1 MLSKLSIKNFALIDD
16 ICVEFTSGL
25 TSITG
30 ETGAGKSIILGAL
43 SLVLGKRADLNSIR
57 NNTLKCIIEA
67 EFILDKSQFLILFN
81 EFELDFDVNTII
93 RRELLPSGKSR
104 AFVNDTPVTLSQLQL
119 LSNHLLDIH
128 SQHETLSLFSET
140 YQLEILD
147 ILAGNLVLLKSYS
160 EKLLNYKEVSETILA
175 LVYKKESASKELD
188 YNTFLYD
195 ELVEANLKNVQ
206 QNELEET
213 FSKLNNTE
221 TIQETLTA
229 VNGLLNEEQYGA
241 LNTLKGTR
249 SLLVKLNTVSLDFQ
263 NLYERLN
270 SFIIEMDDIS
280 EEMINLSS
288 SIEADPSLLNEINEK
303 LKTIYKLQQK
313 HNVATVSELVEI
325 QKILE
330 EKIEITNNLDGEI
343 DKLEIYKG
351 KLKNKVKDLANKI
364 HKKRIMVIPTL
375 INKLTI
381 ILNEL
386 GMPNAAFKFELTSTT
401 IFKKNGTDSLLLLF
415 TANKGHNFGPLNKV
429 ASGGELSRIMLSIK
443 AVIAQYKKLPTAIFD
458 EIDSGISGEIAY
470 KMAEILKEMSLTMQM
485 FAITHLPQLA
495 AVGNQHIKI
504 FKEDVNQITE
514 TRLKTLTKE
523 ERVSEIAEMIG
534 GKNKSISAIN
544 QAKELLN

>member
-81 EFELDFDVNTII
+81 EFELDFDVHTII

-119 LSNHLLDIH
+119 LSNYLLDIH

-229 VNGLLNEEQYGA
+229 INSLLNEEQYGA
-241 LNTLKGTR
+241 LNTLKETR
-249 SLLVKLNTVSLDFQ
+249 CLLVKLNTVSLDFQ

-375 INKLTI
+375 KNKLTI

>member
-81 EFELDFDVNTII
+81 EFELDFDVHTII

-119 LSNHLLDIH
+119 LSNYLLDIH

-147 ILAGNLVLLKSYS
+147 VLAGNLVLLKSYS
-160 EKLLNYKEVSETILA
+160 EKLQDYKEVSETILA
-175 LVYKKESASKELD
+175 LIYKKESASKELD

-229 VNGLLNEEQYGA
+229 VTSLLNQEQYGA
-241 LNTLKGTR
+241 LNTLKEIR
-249 SLLVKLNTVSLDFQ
+249 SLLFKLNAVSLDFQ
-263 NLYERLN
+263 NLYERIN
-270 SFIIEMDDIS
+270 SIIIEMDDIS
-280 EEMINLSS
+280 EEIINLSL
-288 SIEADPSLLNEINEK
+288 SIEADPSLLNKINEK
-303 LKTIYKLQQK
+303 LQTIYKLQQK
-313 HNVATVSELVEI
+313 HNVATVPELVEI

-343 DKLEIYKG
+343 EKLEIYKG
-351 KLKNKVKDLANKI
+351 KLKNKVQDLANKI
-364 HKKRIMVIPTL
+364 HKKRLIVIPTL
-375 INKLTI
+375 KNKLTY

-386 GMPNAAFKFELTSTT
+386 GMPNAAFKFELSSTT

-415 TANKGHNFGPLNKV
+415 TANKGHSFGPLNKV

-504 FKEDVNQITE
+504 FKEDVNQLTE
-514 TRLKTLTKE
+514 TKLKTLTKE

>member
-16 ICVEFTSGL
+16 VCVDFTSGL

-57 NNTLKCIIEA
+57 NNALKCIIEA
-67 EFILDKSQFLILFN
+67 EFVLEKSKFLILFN
-81 EFELDFDVNTII
+81 KYELDFDTHTII

-104 AFVNDTPVTLSQLQL
+104 AFVNDTPVTLSQLH
-119 LSNHLLDIH
+119 SISSHLVDIH
-128 SQHETLSLFSET
+128 SQHETLSLLSET

-147 ILAGNLVLLKSYS
+147 ILAGNLVLLENYS
-160 EKLLNYKEVSETILA
+160 EKLKDYKEVSETILE

-195 ELVEANLKNVQ
+195 ELVEANLKNANQDV
-206 QNELEET
+206 LEET
-213 FSKLNNTE
+213 YSKLNNTE
-221 TIQETLTA
+221 AIQETLKS

-241 LNTLKGTR
+241 LNILKETR
-249 SLLVKLNTVSLDFQ
+249 NLLVKLNTVSSDFG

-270 SFIIEMDDIS
+270 CVIIEMDDIS

-303 LKTIYKLQQK
+303 LQTIYKLQQK
-313 HNVATVSELVEI
+313 HTVATITQLLEI
-325 QKILE
+325 QTVLE

-343 DKLEIYKG
+343 KKLEIFQENLRKT
-351 KLKNKVKDLANKI
+351 VKALADKI
-364 HKKRIMVIPTL
+364 HKKRLSVIPTL
-375 INKLTI
+375 KNKLTN

-386 GMPNAAFKFELTSTT
+386 GMPNATFKFELTSTT
-401 IFKKNGTDSLLLLF
+401 IFKNNGTDSLLLLF
-415 TANKGHNFGPLNKV
+415 TANKGHDFGPLNKV

-443 AVIAQYKKLPTAIFD
+443 AVIAQYKRLPTAIFD
-458 EIDSGISGEIAY
+458 EIDSGVSGEIAY

-504 FKEDVNQITE
+504 FKEDVNQITQ
-514 TRLKTLTKE
+514 TKLKTLTKE
-523 ERVSEIAEMIG
+523 ERITEIAEMIG

>member
-16 ICVEFTSGL
+16 VCVEFTSGL

-81 EFELDFDVNTII
+81 EFELDFDVHTII

-119 LSNHLLDIH
+119 LSNYLLDIH

-147 ILAGNLVLLKSYS
+147 VLAGNLVLLKSYS
-160 EKLLNYKEVSETILA
+160 EKLQDYKEVSETILA

-229 VNGLLNEEQYGA
+229 VNSLLNEEQYGA
-241 LNTLKGTR
+241 LNTLKETR

-270 SFIIEMDDIS
+270 SIIIEMDDIS

-303 LKTIYKLQQK
+303 LQTIYKLQQK

-364 HKKRIMVIPTL
+364 HKKRLIVIPTL
-375 INKLTI
+375 KNKLTS

-514 TRLKTLTKE
+514 TKLKTLTKE

>member
-1 MLSKLSIKNFALIDD
+1 LLSKLSIKNFALIDD
-16 ICVEFTSGL
+16 VCVDFTSGL

-57 NNTLKCIIEA
+57 NNALKCIIEA
-67 EFILDKSQFLILFN
+67 EFVLEKSKFLILFN
-81 EFELDFDVNTII
+81 KYELDFDTHTII

-104 AFVNDTPVTLSQLQL
+104 AFVNDTPVTLSQLH
-119 LSNHLLDIH
+119 SISSHLVDIH
-128 SQHETLSLFSET
+128 SQHETLSLLSET

-147 ILAGNLVLLKSYS
+147 ILAGNLVLSENYS
-160 EKLLNYKEVSETILA
+160 EKLKDYKEVSETILE

-195 ELVEANLKNVQ
+195 ELVEANLKNANQDV
-206 QNELEET
+206 LEET
-213 FSKLNNTE
+213 YSKLNNTE
-221 TIQETLTA
+221 AIQETLKS

-241 LNTLKGTR
+241 LNILKETR
-249 SLLVKLNTVSLDFQ
+249 NLLVKLNTVSSDFG

-270 SFIIEMDDIS
+270 CVIIEMDDIS

-303 LKTIYKLQQK
+303 LQTIYKLQQK
-313 HNVATVSELVEI
+313 HTVATITQLLEI
-325 QKILE
+325 QTVLE

-343 DKLEIYKG
+343 KKLEIFQENLRKT
-351 KLKNKVKDLANKI
+351 VKALADKI
-364 HKKRIMVIPTL
+364 HKKRLSVIPTL
-375 INKLTI
+375 KNKLTN

-386 GMPNAAFKFELTSTT
+386 GMPNATFKFELTSTT
-401 IFKKNGTDSLLLLF
+401 IFKNNGTDSLLLLF
-415 TANKGHNFGPLNKV
+415 TANKGHDFGPLNKV

-443 AVIAQYKKLPTAIFD
+443 AVIAQYKRLPTAIFD
-458 EIDSGISGEIAY
+458 EIDSGVSGEIAY

-504 FKEDVNQITE
+504 FKEDVNQITQ
-514 TRLKTLTKE
+514 TKLKTLTKE
-523 ERVSEIAEMIG
+523 ERITEIAEMIG

>member
-81 EFELDFDVNTII
+81 EFELDFDVHTII

-119 LSNHLLDIH
+119 LSNYLLDIH

-147 ILAGNLVLLKSYS
+147 VLAGNLVLLKSYS
-160 EKLLNYKEVSETILA
+160 EKLQDYKEVSETILA
-175 LVYKKESASKELD
+175 LIYKKESASKELD

-229 VNGLLNEEQYGA
+229 VTSLLNQEQYGA
-241 LNTLKGTR
+241 LNTLKEIR
-249 SLLVKLNTVSLDFQ
+249 SLLFKLNAVSLDFQ
-263 NLYERLN
+263 NLYERIN
-270 SFIIEMDDIS
+270 SIIIEMDDIS
-280 EEMINLSS
+280 EEIINLSL
-288 SIEADPSLLNEINEK
+288 SIEADPSLLNKINEK
-303 LKTIYKLQQK
+303 LQTIYKLQQK
-313 HNVATVSELVEI
+313 HNVATVPELVEI

-343 DKLEIYKG
+343 EKLEIYKG
-351 KLKNKVKDLANKI
+351 KLKNKVQDLANKI
-364 HKKRIMVIPTL
+364 HKKRLIVIPTL
-375 INKLTI
+375 KNKLTY

-386 GMPNAAFKFELTSTT
+386 GMPNAAFKFELSSTT

-514 TRLKTLTKE
+514 TKLKTLTKE

>member
-81 EFELDFDVNTII
+81 EFELDFDVHTII

-119 LSNHLLDIH
+119 LSNYLLDIH

-147 ILAGNLVLLKSYS
+147 VLAGNLVLLKSYS
-160 EKLLNYKEVSETILA
+160 EKLQDYKEVSETILA
-175 LVYKKESASKELD
+175 LIYKKESASKELD

-229 VNGLLNEEQYGA
+229 VTSLLNQEQYGA
-241 LNTLKGTR
+241 LNTLKEIR
-249 SLLVKLNTVSLDFQ
+249 SLLFKLNAVSLDFQ
-263 NLYERLN
+263 NLYERIN
-270 SFIIEMDDIS
+270 SIIIEMDDIS
-280 EEMINLSS
+280 EEMINLSL
-288 SIEADPSLLNEINEK
+288 SIEADPSLLNKINEK
-303 LKTIYKLQQK
+303 LQTIYKLQQK
-313 HNVATVSELVEI
+313 HNVATVPELVEI

-343 DKLEIYKG
+343 EKLEIYKG
-351 KLKNKVKDLANKI
+351 KLKNKVQDLANKI
-364 HKKRIMVIPTL
+364 HKKRLIVIPTL
-375 INKLTI
+375 KNKLTY

-504 FKEDVNQITE
+504 FKEDVNQLTE
-514 TRLKTLTKE
+514 TKLKTLTKE

>member
-67 EFILDKSQFLILFN
+67 EFILDKSQFLIVFN
-81 EFELDFDVNTII
+81 EFKLDFDVHTII

-119 LSNHLLDIH
+119 LSNYLLDIH

-160 EKLLNYKEVSETILA
+160 EKLLDYKEVSETILA

-229 VNGLLNEEQYGA
+229 INSLLNEEQYGA
-241 LNTLKGTR
+241 LNTLKETR
-249 SLLVKLNTVSLDFQ
+249 CLLVKLNTVSLDFE

-325 QKILE
+325 QKVLE

-351 KLKNKVKDLANKI
+351 KLKNNVKDLANKI

-375 INKLTI
+375 KNKLTI

>member
-1 MLSKLSIKNFALIDD
+1 LLSKLSIKNFALIDD

-81 EFELDFDVNTII
+81 EFELDFDVHTII

-119 LSNHLLDIH
+119 LSNYLLDIH

-147 ILAGNLVLLKSYS
+147 VLAGNLVLLKSYS
-160 EKLLNYKEVSETILA
+160 EKLQDYKEVSETILA

-229 VNGLLNEEQYGA
+229 VTSLLNQEQYGA
-241 LNTLKGTR
+241 LNTLKEIR
-249 SLLVKLNTVSLDFQ
+249 SLLFKLNAVSLDFQ
-263 NLYERLN
+263 NLYERIN
-270 SFIIEMDDIS
+270 SIIIEMDDIS
-280 EEMINLSS
+280 EEMINLSL
-288 SIEADPSLLNEINEK
+288 SIEADPSLLNKINEK
-303 LKTIYKLQQK
+303 LQTIYKLQQK
-313 HNVATVSELVEI
+313 HNVATVPELVEI

-343 DKLEIYKG
+343 EKLEIYKG
-351 KLKNKVKDLANKI
+351 KLKNKVQDLANKI
-364 HKKRIMVIPTL
+364 HKKRLIVIPTL
-375 INKLTI
+375 KNKLTY

-485 FAITHLPQLA
+485 FTITHLPQLA

-504 FKEDVNQITE
+504 FKEDVNQLTE
-514 TRLKTLTKE
+514 TKLKTLTKE

>member
-81 EFELDFDVNTII
+81 EFELDFDVHTII

-119 LSNHLLDIH
+119 LSNYLLDIH

-147 ILAGNLVLLKSYS
+147 VLAGNLVLLKSYS
-160 EKLLNYKEVSETILA
+160 EKLQDYKEVSETILA
-175 LVYKKESASKELD
+175 LIYKKESASKELD

-229 VNGLLNEEQYGA
+229 VTSLLNQEQYGA
-241 LNTLKGTR
+241 LNTLKEIR
-249 SLLVKLNTVSLDFQ
+249 SLLFKLNAVSLDFQ
-263 NLYERLN
+263 NLYERIN
-270 SFIIEMDDIS
+270 SIIIEMDDIS
-280 EEMINLSS
+280 EEIINLSL
-288 SIEADPSLLNEINEK
+288 SIEADPSLLNKINEK
-303 LKTIYKLQQK
+303 LQTIYKLQQK
-313 HNVATVSELVEI
+313 HNVATVPELVEI

-343 DKLEIYKG
+343 EKLEIYKG
-351 KLKNKVKDLANKI
+351 KLKNKVQDLANKI
-364 HKKRIMVIPTL
+364 HKKRLIVIPTL
-375 INKLTI
+375 KNKLTY

-386 GMPNAAFKFELTSTT
+386 GMSNAAFKFELTSTT

-514 TRLKTLTKE
+514 TKLKTLTKE

>member
-1 MLSKLSIKNFALIDD
+1 LLSKLSIKNFALIDD
-16 ICVEFTSGL
+16 VCVEFTSGL

-57 NNTLKCIIEA
+57 NNALKCTIEA
-67 EFILDKSQFLILFN
+67 EFILEKSRFLILFN
-81 EFELDFDVNTII
+81 DFELDFDTHTII

-104 AFVNDTPVTLSQLQL
+104 AFVNDTPVTLSQLQSI
-119 LSNHLLDIH
+119 SNHLVDIH

-147 ILAGNLVLLKSYS
+147 ILAGNLVLLETYS
-160 EKLLNYKEVSETILA
+160 EKLKDYKEVSETISA
-175 LVYKKESASKELD
+175 IVYKKESASKELD

-195 ELVEANLKNVQ
+195 ELVEANLKNENQ
-206 QNELEET
+206 DILEET
-213 FSKLNNTE
+213 YSKLNNTE
-221 TIQETLTA
+221 AIQETLTA
-229 VNGLLNEEQYGA
+229 VNGLLNEDQYGA
-241 LNTLKGTR
+241 LNVLKETR
-249 SLLVKLNTVSLDFQ
+249 NLLVKLNTVSSDFG

-270 SFIIEMDDIS
+270 SVIIEMDDVS
-280 EEMINLSS
+280 EEIVNLSS
-288 SIEADPSLLNEINEK
+288 GIEADPSLLNEINEK
-303 LKTIYKLQQK
+303 LQTIYKLQQK
-313 HNVATVSELVEI
+313 HSVATIPELVEI
-325 QKILE
+325 QETLE

-343 DKLEIYKG
+343 EKLEIFQEN
-351 KLKNKVKDLANKI
+351 LNKTVKDLANKI
-364 HKKRIMVIPTL
+364 HKKRLSVIPTL
-375 INKLTI
+375 KNKLTN
-381 ILNEL
+381 ILNDL
-386 GMPNAAFKFELTSTT
+386 GMPNAAFKFELTPTT

-504 FKEDVNQITE
+504 FKEDVNHITE
-514 TRLKTLTKE
+514 TKLKTLTKE
-523 ERVSEIAEMIG
+523 ERISEIAEMIG

>member
-67 EFILDKSQFLILFN
+67 EFILDKSQFLIVFN
-81 EFELDFDVNTII
+81 EFELDFDVHTII

-119 LSNHLLDIH
+119 LSNYLLDIH

-229 VNGLLNEEQYGA
+229 INSLLNEEQYGA
-241 LNTLKGTR
+241 LNTLKETR
-249 SLLVKLNTVSLDFQ
+249 CLLVKLNTVSLDFQ

-375 INKLTI
+375 KNKLTI

>member
-16 ICVEFTSGL
+16 VCVEFTSGL

-81 EFELDFDVNTII
+81 EFELDFDVHTII

-119 LSNHLLDIH
+119 LSNYLLDIH

-229 VNGLLNEEQYGA
+229 VNSLLNEEQYGA
-241 LNTLKGTR
+241 LNTLKETR
-249 SLLVKLNTVSLDFQ
+249 SLLVKLNAVSLDFQ

-270 SFIIEMDDIS
+270 SIIIEMDDIS

-303 LKTIYKLQQK
+303 LQTIYKLQQK

-325 QKILE
+325 QNILE

-364 HKKRIMVIPTL
+364 HKKRIIVIPTL
-375 INKLTI
+375 KDKLTS

-514 TRLKTLTKE
+514 TKLKTLTKE

>member
-16 ICVEFTSGL
+16 VCVEFTSGL

-81 EFELDFDVNTII
+81 EFELDFDVHTII

-119 LSNHLLDIH
+119 LSNYLLDIH

-160 EKLLNYKEVSETILA
+160 EKLQDYKEVSETILA

-195 ELVEANLKNVQ
+195 ELVEANLKNIQ

-229 VNGLLNEEQYGA
+229 VGGLLNEEQYGA
-241 LNTLKGTR
+241 LNTLKETR

-270 SFIIEMDDIS
+270 SIIIEMDDIS

-303 LKTIYKLQQK
+303 LQTIYKLQQK
-313 HNVATVSELVEI
+313 HNVATVSELLEI
-325 QKILE
+325 QNILE

-364 HKKRIMVIPTL
+364 HKKRLIVIPTL
-375 INKLTI
+375 KNKLTS

>member
-81 EFELDFDVNTII
+81 EFELDFDVHTII

-119 LSNHLLDIH
+119 LSNYLLDIH

-147 ILAGNLVLLKSYS
+147 VLAGNLVLLKSYS
-160 EKLLNYKEVSETILA
+160 EKLQDYKEVSETILA

-229 VNGLLNEEQYGA
+229 VGGLLNEEQYGA
-241 LNTLKGTR
+241 LNTLKETR

-270 SFIIEMDDIS
+270 SIIIEMDDIS

-303 LKTIYKLQQK
+303 LQTIYKLQQK

-375 INKLTI
+375 KNKLTI

>member
-16 ICVEFTSGL
+16 VCVEFTSGL

-81 EFELDFDVNTII
+81 EFELDFDVHTII

-119 LSNHLLDIH
+119 LSNYLLDIH

-147 ILAGNLVLLKSYS
+147 VLAGNLVLLKSYS
-160 EKLLNYKEVSETILA
+160 EKLQDYKEVSETILA

-195 ELVEANLKNVQ
+195 ELVEANLKNIQ

-213 FSKLNNTE
+213 FSKLSNTE

-229 VNGLLNEEQYGA
+229 VGGLLNEEQYGA
-241 LNTLKGTR
+241 LNTLKETR

-270 SFIIEMDDIS
+270 SIIIEMDDIS

-303 LKTIYKLQQK
+303 LQTIYKLQQK

-364 HKKRIMVIPTL
+364 HKKRLIVIPTL
-375 INKLTI
+375 KNKLTS

>member
-16 ICVEFTSGL
+16 VCVEFTSGL

-81 EFELDFDVNTII
+81 EFELDFDVHTII

-119 LSNHLLDIH
+119 LSNYLLDIH

-147 ILAGNLVLLKSYS
+147 VLAGNLVLLKSYS
-160 EKLLNYKEVSETILA
+160 EKLQDYKEVSETILA

-195 ELVEANLKNVQ
+195 ELVEANLKNIQ

-213 FSKLNNTE
+213 FSKLSNTE

-229 VNGLLNEEQYGA
+229 VGGLLNEEQYGA
-241 LNTLKGTR
+241 LNTLKETR

-270 SFIIEMDDIS
+270 SIIIEMDDIS

-303 LKTIYKLQQK
+303 LQTIYKLQQK

-330 EKIEITNNLDGEI
+330 EKIEITNNLDVEI

-364 HKKRIMVIPTL
+364 HKKRLIVIPTL
-375 INKLTI
+375 KNKLTS

-514 TRLKTLTKE
+514 TKLKTLTKE

>member
-67 EFILDKSQFLILFN
+67 EFILDKTQFLIVFN
-81 EFELDFDVNTII
+81 EFKLDFDVHTII

-119 LSNHLLDIH
+119 LSNYLLDIH

-160 EKLLNYKEVSETILA
+160 EKLLDYKEVSETILA

-229 VNGLLNEEQYGA
+229 INSLLNEEQYGA
-241 LNTLKGTR
+241 LNTLKETR

-375 INKLTI
+375 KNKLTI

>member
-16 ICVEFTSGL
+16 VCVDFTSGL

-57 NNTLKCIIEA
+57 NNALKCIIEA
-67 EFILDKSQFLILFN
+67 EFVLEKSKFLILFN
-81 EFELDFDVNTII
+81 KCELDFDTHTII

-104 AFVNDTPVTLSQLQL
+104 AFVNDTPVTLSQLHSI
-119 LSNHLLDIH
+119 SNHLVDIH
-128 SQHETLSLFSET
+128 SQHETFSLLSEA

-147 ILAGNLVLLKSYS
+147 ILAGNLVLSENYS
-160 EKLLNYKEVSETILA
+160 EKLKDYKEVSETILE

-195 ELVEANLKNVQ
+195 ELVEANLKNANQDV
-206 QNELEET
+206 LEET
-213 FSKLNNTE
+213 YSKLNNTE
-221 TIQETLTA
+221 AIQETLKS

-241 LNTLKGTR
+241 LNILKETR
-249 SLLVKLNTVSLDFQ
+249 NLLVKLNTVSSDFG

-270 SFIIEMDDIS
+270 CVIIEMDDVS

-303 LKTIYKLQQK
+303 LQTIYKLQKK
-313 HNVATVSELVEI
+313 HTVATITQLLEI
-325 QKILE
+325 QTVLE
-330 EKIEITNNLDGEI
+330 EKIEITNNLDGKI
-343 DKLEIYKG
+343 KKLEIFQENLHKT
-351 KLKNKVKDLANKI
+351 LKALADKI
-364 HKKRIMVIPTL
+364 HKKRLSVIPTL
-375 INKLTI
+375 KNKLTNT
-381 ILNEL
+381 LNDL
-386 GMPNAAFKFELTSTT
+386 GMPNATFKFELTSTT
-401 IFKKNGTDSLLLLF
+401 IFKNNGTDSLLLLF

-429 ASGGELSRIMLSIK
+429 ASGGELSRIMLSFK
-443 AVIAQYKKLPTAIFD
+443 AVIAQYKRLPTAIFD
-458 EIDSGISGEIAY
+458 EIDSGVSGEIAY
-470 KMAEILKEMSLTMQM
+470 KMAEILKEMSLTMQI
-485 FAITHLPQLA
+485 FVITHLPQLA

-504 FKEDVNQITE
+504 FKEDVNQITQ
-514 TRLKTLTKE
+514 TKLKTLTKE
-523 ERVSEIAEMIG
+523 ERITEIAEMIG

>member
-16 ICVEFTSGL
+16 VCVEFTSGL

-81 EFELDFDVNTII
+81 EFELDFDVHTII

-119 LSNHLLDIH
+119 LSDYLLDIH

-147 ILAGNLVLLKSYS
+147 VLAGNLVLLKSYS
-160 EKLLNYKEVSETILA
+160 EKLQDYKEVSETILA

-229 VNGLLNEEQYGA
+229 VNSLLNEEQYGA
-241 LNTLKGTR
+241 LNTLKETR
-249 SLLVKLNTVSLDFQ
+249 SLLVKLNAVSLDFQ

-270 SFIIEMDDIS
+270 SIIIEMDDIS
-280 EEMINLSS
+280 EEMINLLS

-303 LKTIYKLQQK
+303 LQTIYKLQQK
-313 HNVATVSELVEI
+313 HNVATVSELLEI
-325 QKILE
+325 QNILE

-343 DKLEIYKG
+343 DKLELHKG

-364 HKKRIMVIPTL
+364 HKKRIIVIPTL
-375 INKLTI
+375 KDKLTS

-514 TRLKTLTKE
+514 TKLKTLTKE

>member
-16 ICVEFTSGL
+16 VCVEFTSGL

-67 EFILDKSQFLILFN
+67 EFILDKSQFLIVFN
-81 EFELDFDVNTII
+81 EFELDFDVHTII

-119 LSNHLLDIH
+119 LSNYLLDIH

-147 ILAGNLVLLKSYS
+147 VLAGNLVLLKSYS
-160 EKLLNYKEVSETILA
+160 EKLQDYKEVSETILA

-195 ELVEANLKNVQ
+195 ELVEANLKNIQ

-229 VNGLLNEEQYGA
+229 VGGLLNEEQYGA
-241 LNTLKGTR
+241 LNTLKETR

-270 SFIIEMDDIS
+270 SIIIEMDDIS

-303 LKTIYKLQQK
+303 LQTIYKLQQK

-343 DKLEIYKG
+343 DKLEINKG

-364 HKKRIMVIPTL
+364 HKKRLIVIPTL
-375 INKLTI
+375 KNKLTS

-514 TRLKTLTKE
+514 TKLKTLTKE

>member
-16 ICVEFTSGL
+16 VCVEFTSGL

-81 EFELDFDVNTII
+81 EFELDFDVHTII

-119 LSNHLLDIH
+119 LSNYLLDIH

-147 ILAGNLVLLKSYS
+147 VLAGNLVLLKSYS
-160 EKLLNYKEVSETILA
+160 DKLQDYKEVSETILA

-229 VNGLLNEEQYGA
+229 VTSLLNEEQYGA
-241 LNTLKGTR
+241 LNTLKETR

-270 SFIIEMDDIS
+270 SIIIEMDDIS

-303 LKTIYKLQQK
+303 LQTIYKLQQK

-343 DKLEIYKG
+343 DKLEIYQG

-364 HKKRIMVIPTL
+364 HKKRLIVIPTL
-375 INKLTI
+375 KNKLTS

-386 GMPNAAFKFELTSTT
+386 GMPNAAFKFELTSKT

-504 FKEDVNQITE
+504 YKEDVNQITE
-514 TRLKTLTKE
+514 TKLKTLTKE

>member
-81 EFELDFDVNTII
+81 EFELDFDVHTII

-119 LSNHLLDIH
+119 LSNYLIDIH

-147 ILAGNLVLLKSYS
+147 VLAGNLVLLKSYS
-160 EKLLNYKEVSETILA
+160 EKLQDYKEVSETILA

-229 VNGLLNEEQYGA
+229 VTSLLNQEQYGA
-241 LNTLKGTR
+241 LNTLKEIR
-249 SLLVKLNTVSLDFQ
+249 SLLFKLNAVSLDFQ
-263 NLYERLN
+263 NLYERIN
-270 SFIIEMDDIS
+270 SIIIEMDDIS
-280 EEMINLSS
+280 EEIINLSL
-288 SIEADPSLLNEINEK
+288 SIEADPSLLNKINEK
-303 LKTIYKLQQK
+303 LQTIYKLQQK
-313 HNVATVSELVEI
+313 HNVATVPELVEI

-343 DKLEIYKG
+343 EKLEIYKG
-351 KLKNKVKDLANKI
+351 KLKNKVQDLANKI
-364 HKKRIMVIPTL
+364 HKKRLIVIPTL
-375 INKLTI
+375 KNKLTY

-504 FKEDVNQITE
+504 FKEDVNQLTE
-514 TRLKTLTKE
+514 TKLKTLTKE

>member
-81 EFELDFDVNTII
+81 EFELDFDVHTII

-119 LSNHLLDIH
+119 LSNYLLDIH

-147 ILAGNLVLLKSYS
+147 VLAGNLVLLKNYS
-160 EKLLNYKEVSETILA
+160 EKLQDYKEVSETILA

-229 VNGLLNEEQYGA
+229 INSLLNEEQYGA
-241 LNTLKGTR
+241 LNTLKETR
-249 SLLVKLNTVSLDFQ
+249 CLLVKLNTVSLDFQ

-375 INKLTI
+375 KNKLTI

-504 FKEDVNQITE
+504 FKEDVNQLTE
-514 TRLKTLTKE
+514 TKLKTLTKE

>member
-1 MLSKLSIKNFALIDD
+1 LLSKLSIKNFALIDD
-16 ICVEFTSGL
+16 VCVEFTSGL

-57 NNTLKCIIEA
+57 NNALKCTIEA
-67 EFILDKSQFLILFN
+67 EFILEKSRFLILFN
-81 EFELDFDVNTII
+81 DFELDFDTHTII

-104 AFVNDTPVTLSQLQL
+104 AFINDTPVTLSQLQSI
-119 LSNHLLDIH
+119 SNHLVDIH

-147 ILAGNLVLLKSYS
+147 ILAGNLVLLETYS
-160 EKLLNYKEVSETILA
+160 EKLKDYKEVSETISA

-195 ELVEANLKNVQ
+195 ELVEANLKNENQ
-206 QNELEET
+206 DILEET
-213 FSKLNNTE
+213 YSKLNNTE
-221 TIQETLTA
+221 AIQETLTA
-229 VNGLLNEEQYGA
+229 VNGLLNEDQYGA
-241 LNTLKGTR
+241 LNVLKETR
-249 SLLVKLNTVSLDFQ
+249 NLLVKLNTVSSDFG

-270 SFIIEMDDIS
+270 SVIIEMDDVS
-280 EEMINLSS
+280 EEIVNLSS
-288 SIEADPSLLNEINEK
+288 GIEADPSLLNEINEK
-303 LKTIYKLQQK
+303 LQTIYKLQQK
-313 HNVATVSELVEI
+313 HSVATIPELVEI
-325 QKILE
+325 QETLE

-343 DKLEIYKG
+343 EKLEIFQEN
-351 KLKNKVKDLANKI
+351 LNKTIKDLANKI
-364 HKKRIMVIPTL
+364 HKKRLSVIPTL
-375 INKLTI
+375 KNKLTN
-381 ILNEL
+381 ILNDL
-386 GMPNAAFKFELTSTT
+386 GMPNAAFKFELTPTI

-504 FKEDVNQITE
+504 FKEDVNHITE
-514 TRLKTLTKE
+514 TKLKTLTKE
-523 ERVSEIAEMIG
+523 ERISEIAEMIG

>member
-1 MLSKLSIKNFALIDD
+1 LLSKLSIKNFALIDD

-81 EFELDFDVNTII
+81 EFELDFDVHTII

-119 LSNHLLDIH
+119 LSNYLIDIH

-147 ILAGNLVLLKSYS
+147 VLAGNLVLLKSYS
-160 EKLLNYKEVSETILA
+160 EKLQDYKEVSETILA

-229 VNGLLNEEQYGA
+229 VTSLLNQEQYGA
-241 LNTLKGTR
+241 LNTLKEIR
-249 SLLVKLNTVSLDFQ
+249 SLLFKLNAVSLDFQ
-263 NLYERLN
+263 NLYERIN
-270 SFIIEMDDIS
+270 SIIIEMDDIS
-280 EEMINLSS
+280 EEMINLSL
-288 SIEADPSLLNEINEK
+288 SIEADPSLLNKINEK
-303 LKTIYKLQQK
+303 LQTIYKLQQK
-313 HNVATVSELVEI
+313 HNVATVPELVEI

-343 DKLEIYKG
+343 EKLEIYKG
-351 KLKNKVKDLANKI
+351 KLKNKVQDIANKI
-364 HKKRIMVIPTL
+364 HKKRLIVIPTL
-375 INKLTI
+375 KNKLTY

-485 FAITHLPQLA
+485 FTITHLPQLA

-504 FKEDVNQITE
+504 FKEDVNQLTE
-514 TRLKTLTKE
+514 TKLKTLTKE

>member
-1 MLSKLSIKNFALIDD
+1 LLSKLSIKNFALIDD

-81 EFELDFDVNTII
+81 EFELDFDVHTII

-119 LSNHLLDIH
+119 LSNYLIDIH

-147 ILAGNLVLLKSYS
+147 VLAGNLVLLKSYS
-160 EKLLNYKEVSETILA
+160 EKLQDYKEVSETILA
-175 LVYKKESASKELD
+175 LIYKKESASKELD

-229 VNGLLNEEQYGA
+229 VTSLLNQEQYGA
-241 LNTLKGTR
+241 LNTLKEIR
-249 SLLVKLNTVSLDFQ
+249 SLLFKLNAVSLDFQ
-263 NLYERLN
+263 NLYERIN
-270 SFIIEMDDIS
+270 SIIIEMDDIS
-280 EEMINLSS
+280 EEIINLSL
-288 SIEADPSLLNEINEK
+288 SIEADPSLLNKINEK
-303 LKTIYKLQQK
+303 LQTIYKLQQK
-313 HNVATVSELVEI
+313 HNVATVPELVEI

-343 DKLEIYKG
+343 EKLEIYKG
-351 KLKNKVKDLANKI
+351 KLKNKVQDLANKI
-364 HKKRIMVIPTL
+364 HKKRLIVIPTL
-375 INKLTI
+375 KNKLTY

-443 AVIAQYKKLPTAIFD
+443 AVIAKYKKLPTAIFD

-485 FAITHLPQLA
+485 FTITHLPQLA

-504 FKEDVNQITE
+504 FKEDVNQLTE
-514 TRLKTLTKE
+514 TKLKTLTKE

>member
-67 EFILDKSQFLILFN
+67 EFILDKSQFLIVFN
-81 EFELDFDVNTII
+81 EFELDFDVHTII

-119 LSNHLLDIH
+119 LSNYLLDIH

-160 EKLLNYKEVSETILA
+160 EKLLDYKEVSETILA

-229 VNGLLNEEQYGA
+229 INSLLNEEQYGA
-241 LNTLKGTR
+241 LNTLKETR

-280 EEMINLSS
+280 EEMNNLSS
-288 SIEADPSLLNEINEK
+288 SIEADPSLINEINEK

-325 QKILE
+325 QKVLE

-375 INKLTI
+375 KNKLTI

-504 FKEDVNQITE
+504 FKKDVNQITE

>member
-81 EFELDFDVNTII
+81 EFELDFDVHTII

-119 LSNHLLDIH
+119 LSNYLLDIH

-147 ILAGNLVLLKSYS
+147 VLAGNLVLLKSYS
-160 EKLLNYKEVSETILA
+160 EKLQDYKEVSETILA
-175 LVYKKESASKELD
+175 LIYKKESASKELD

-229 VNGLLNEEQYGA
+229 VTSLLNQEQYGA
-241 LNTLKGTR
+241 LNTLKEIR
-249 SLLVKLNTVSLDFQ
+249 SLLFKLNAVSLDFQ
-263 NLYERLN
+263 NLYERIN
-270 SFIIEMDDIS
+270 SIIIEMDDIS
-280 EEMINLSS
+280 EEIINLSL
-288 SIEADPSLLNEINEK
+288 SIEADPSLLNKINEK
-303 LKTIYKLQQK
+303 LQTLYKLQQK
-313 HNVATVSELVEI
+313 HNVATVPELVEI

-343 DKLEIYKG
+343 EKLEIYKG
-351 KLKNKVKDLANKI
+351 KLKNKVQDLANKI
-364 HKKRIMVIPTL
+364 HKKRLIVIPTL
-375 INKLTI
+375 KNKLTY

-504 FKEDVNQITE
+504 FKEDVNQLTE
-514 TRLKTLTKE
+514 TKLKTLTKE

>member
-67 EFILDKSQFLILFN
+67 EFILDKTQFLIVFN
-81 EFELDFDVNTII
+81 EFELDFDVHTII

-119 LSNHLLDIH
+119 LSNYLLDIH

-160 EKLLNYKEVSETILA
+160 EKLLDYKEVSETILA

-229 VNGLLNEEQYGA
+229 INSLLNEEQYGA
-241 LNTLKGTR
+241 LNTLKETR

-375 INKLTI
+375 KNKLTI

>member
-16 ICVEFTSGL
+16 VCVDFTSGL

-57 NNTLKCIIEA
+57 NNALKCIIEA
-67 EFILDKSQFLILFN
+67 EFVLEKSKFLILFN
-81 EFELDFDVNTII
+81 KCELDFDTHTII

-104 AFVNDTPVTLSQLQL
+104 AFVNDTPVTLSQLHSI
-119 LSNHLLDIH
+119 SNHLVDIH
-128 SQHETLSLFSET
+128 SQHETFSLLSEA

-147 ILAGNLVLLKSYS
+147 ILAGNLVLSENYS
-160 EKLLNYKEVSETILA
+160 EKLKDYKEVSETILE

-195 ELVEANLKNVQ
+195 ELVEANLKNANQDV
-206 QNELEET
+206 LEET
-213 FSKLNNTE
+213 YSKLNNTE
-221 TIQETLTA
+221 AIQETLKS

-241 LNTLKGTR
+241 LNILKETR
-249 SLLVKLNTVSLDFQ
+249 NLLVKLNTVSSDFG

-270 SFIIEMDDIS
+270 CVIIEMDDVS

-303 LKTIYKLQQK
+303 LQTIYKLQKK
-313 HNVATVSELVEI
+313 HTVATITQLLEI
-325 QKILE
+325 QTVLE
-330 EKIEITNNLDGEI
+330 EKIEITNNLDGKI
-343 DKLEIYKG
+343 KKLEIFQENLHKT
-351 KLKNKVKDLANKI
+351 LKALADKI
-364 HKKRIMVIPTL
+364 HKKRLSVIPTL
-375 INKLTI
+375 KNKLTNT
-381 ILNEL
+381 LNDL
-386 GMPNAAFKFELTSTT
+386 GMPNATFKFELTSTT
-401 IFKKNGTDSLLLLF
+401 IFKNNGTDSLLLLF

-429 ASGGELSRIMLSIK
+429 ASGGELSRIMLSFK
-443 AVIAQYKKLPTAIFD
+443 AVIAQYKRLPTAIFD
-458 EIDSGISGEIAY
+458 EIDSGVSGEIAY
-470 KMAEILKEMSLTMQM
+470 KMAEILKEMSLTMQI

-504 FKEDVNQITE
+504 FKEDVNQVTQ
-514 TRLKTLTKE
+514 TKLKTLAKE
-523 ERVSEIAEMIG
+523 ERITEIAEMIG
-534 GKNKSISAIN
+534 GKNKSISAIT